1 MSKSKI
7 EKRLPEPQHSREQK
21 ADGTSV
27 RPAIAKPNVICS
39 QSVYATFDQSKIDF
53 PKEISR
59 WKGVIENMKEGTD
72 NYLENKERSIELIA
86 VAKVN
91 LEYLLSVFPVS

>member
-1 MSKSKI
+1 MKKNFQPEQKPSS
-7 EKRLPEPQHSREQK
+7 EPQPIVLPS
-21 ADGTSV
+21 ATDS
-27 RPAIAKPNVICS
+27 AKPNVICS
-39 QSVYATFDQSKIDF
+39 QSVYATFDQSNIDF

>member
-1 MSKSKI
+1 MLKK
-7 EKRLPEPQHSREQK
+7 ECQ
-21 ADGTSV
+21 AGTNAQQSTNDEV
-27 RPAIAKPNVICS
+27 TTSIHTIGKPDVICS

-72 NYLENKERSIELIA
+72 NYLENKERSIDIIA

-91 LEYLLSVFPVS
+91 LEYLLSVFPGS